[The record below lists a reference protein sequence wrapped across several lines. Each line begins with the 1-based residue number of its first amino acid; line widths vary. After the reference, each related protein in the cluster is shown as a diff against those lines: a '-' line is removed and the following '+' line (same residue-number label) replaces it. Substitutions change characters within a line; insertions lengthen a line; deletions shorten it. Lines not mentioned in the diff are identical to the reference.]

1 MRKTGLYG
9 YVFDFLFDYDSIDV
23 DDILDIHEYLMFYVL
38 LNVTKNILYLRQNEH
53 RIKAYYEM
61 LMAELWIWLFLLR
74 AAFLYETDFIVKICQ
89 TMTAITN
96 IENLQQ
102 YKSKFFHCTIN
113 ITSSTNLIREVN
125 ITMFY
130 IAKNSDLKL

>member
-9 YVFDFLFDYDSIDV
+9 YVFDFSFDYDSIDV

-61 LMAELWIWLFLLR
+61 LMAEL
-74 AAFLYETDFIVKICQ
+74 
-89 TMTAITN
+89 
-96 IENLQQ
+96 
-102 YKSKFFHCTIN
+102 
-113 ITSSTNLIREVN
+113 
-125 ITMFY
+125 
-130 IAKNSDLKL
+130 